1 MQPLDLFIQ
10 RLARIAI
17 QAQRKQLQS
26 TKQWWYCE
34 AGEDGWWDAW
44 NSLFLLGDCFTD
56 WNSHGLFTLLRTI
69 LAFFNG
75 TFESMILNFP
85 TLGGIWYGICDFF
98 LDGDHFNHHFFSQR
112 HRWQSEITK
121 DGKIREGLGT
131 VPWFMSRKPN
141 GQRKGWCRVTSYL
154 KPMKDSIFHLAR
166 LLFCFYFLFW
176 EDFHVE
182 DLFGY
187 LDNSTTMID
196 SQRVGVFRFFSAHR
210 PWWM

>member
-1 MQPLDLFIQ
+1 MVILWSWRRWMMRCLEFLVLAGWLFYGLEFPWLVYPPKNYIDI
-10 RLARIAI
+10 LP
-17 QAQRKQLQS
+17 
-26 TKQWWYCE
+26 
-34 AGEDGWWDAW
+34 
-44 NSLFLLGDCFTD
+44 FL
-56 WNSHGLFTLLRTI
+56 
-69 LAFFNG
+69 NG

-154 KPMKDSIFHLAR
+154 KPMKDGIFHLAR
-166 LLFCFYFLFW
+166 LLFCFYFFGG

-182 DLFGY
+182 DLLGY

-196 SQRVGVFRFFSAHR
+196 SQRVGVFRFF
-210 PWWM
+210 